1 DYHQTNQ
8 KTNTGKTLKPWP
20 ILVDHYT
27 LLSKEKGL
35 TMTNTQLLLLA
46 TNNIRNNVDLS
57 HSQESYV
64 YQFYY
69 ANVVGHFDSIQNFL
83 TVFKQQTSAILD
95 ASQQLAEQRQQ
106 IYSTVEYYL
115 EIAEKR
121 YIERKK
127 ILGN

>member
-1 DYHQTNQ
+1 
-8 KTNTGKTLKPWP
+8 
-20 ILVDHYT
+20 
-27 LLSKEKGL
+27 
-35 TMTNTQLLLLA
+35 MTNTQLLLLA

-57 HSQESYV
+57 HTQESYV

>member
-1 DYHQTNQ
+1 
-8 KTNTGKTLKPWP
+8 
-20 ILVDHYT
+20 
-27 LLSKEKGL
+27 
-35 TMTNTQLLLLA
+35 MTNTQLLLLA
-46 TNNIRNNVDLS
+46 TNNIRNNVNIRPLS
-57 HSQESYV
+57 GILCIP
-64 YQFYY
+64 FYY
-69 ANVVGHFDSIQNFL
+69 ANVIGRFDSIQNFL

-95 ASQQLAEQRQQ
+95 TSQQLAEQRQQ